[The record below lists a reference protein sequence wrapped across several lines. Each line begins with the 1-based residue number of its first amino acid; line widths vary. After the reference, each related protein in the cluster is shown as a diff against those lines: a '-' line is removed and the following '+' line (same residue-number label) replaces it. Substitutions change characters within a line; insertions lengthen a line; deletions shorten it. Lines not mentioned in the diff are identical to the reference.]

1 MPTQPGRQV
10 SSGPSRDTD
19 TTVLL
24 GHVASPVSGPEQ
36 RLLDIADGA
45 VALRGG
51 VILEVGT
58 ATSVTAN
65 HPGARLWDFGEQLL
79 LPGFVDCHV
88 HFPQVDMIASPGHQ
102 LQGWLDNYAYPAE
115 ARFSNPGHCAVTADF
130 FTDQL
135 VANGVT
141 TAAVY
146 ATVHPESVTALF
158 RAAQKRQLR
167 LITGKVCMDRN
178 APAELLDTP
187 EQAVEQS
194 RALIERWHG
203 VDRLEYA
210 VTPRFAPTS
219 SPRQLELLGELA
231 QQYPDM
237 LVQTHLAENEG
248 ECAWVG
254 ELYPQERDYTAV
266 YERFGLVRPRSVFG
280 HGIYLSDS
288 ELRRLGHANASIV
301 HCPTSNLFLGSG
313 LFSYHRVA
321 EHDGL
326 HIGLGS
332 DVGAGTS
339 LSPFLT
345 LNEAYKVSRLLGDPI
360 TTAAALR
367 LATLGGAEALG
378 LGDRVGSLEA
388 GKDADIVV
396 LDPAATPLLRHR
408 AELTTS
414 TEELLFALMML
425 GDDRAITGT
434 VVNGE
439 LAEG

>member
-1 MPTQPGRQV
+1 MKTEPGLEV
-10 SSGPSRDTD
+10 SFGPDRDTG

-24 GHVASPVSGPEQ
+24 GHLVSPLSGPEQ
-36 RLLDIADGA
+36 NLLDVAEGA
-45 VALRGG
+45 IALRDG

-58 ATSVTAN
+58 ATSVRAK
-65 HPGARLWDFGEQLL
+65 HPGARLRDFGEQLL

-102 LQGWLDNYAYPAE
+102 LQGWLDSYTYPAE
-115 ARFSNPGHCAVTADF
+115 ARFSDPGHCAATADF
-130 FTDQL
+130 FTGQL

-146 ATVHPESVTALF
+146 ATVYPESVTALF
-158 RAAQKRQLR
+158 RSAQQQGLR

-187 EQAVEQS
+187 EQAVAQS
-194 RALIERWHG
+194 QALIERWHG

-219 SPRQLELLGELA
+219 SPRQLELLGDLA
-231 QQYPDM
+231 RQYPEM
-237 LVQTHLAENEG
+237 LIQTHLAENEG
-248 ECAWVG
+248 ECAWVR

-266 YERFGLVRPRSVFG
+266 YERFGLVRRRSVFG
-280 HGIYLSDS
+280 HGIHLSHS
-288 ELRRLGHANASIV
+288 ERGRLAHAQASIA

-313 LFSYHRVA
+313 LFPFRRTA
-321 EHDGL
+321 EYDGL
-326 HIGLGS
+326 YLGLGS

-339 LSPFLT
+339 LSPLMT
-345 LNEAYKVSRLLGDPI
+345 LNEAYKVARLLGDPL
-360 TTAAALR
+360 TTTEALR
-367 LATLGGAEALG
+367 LATLGGAVALG

-388 GKDADIVV
+388 GKDADVVV

-408 AELTTS
+408 TELATDTAEV
-414 TEELLFALMML
+414 LFALLML

-434 VVNGE
+434 VVAGE
-439 LAEG
+439 LTA